1 MHCVPPGGMPCEAP
15 VLLVFRVPAWR
26 DRCGIISPACAGGS
40 GGLSMASIPAGL
52 CTVDSS
58 RCNDG
63 SRVGTPHGLVRVRR
77 ALRTEADRCNALFL
91 GLSAAAR
98 GPARVRPRR
107 GGPWND
113 RVRRERV
120 FSLRSKPFALAGQ
133 HFRNFA
139 KCSPKIRKLFSS
151 TQPPP
156 KSRRPIA
163 SAAFFHQRFFSKS
176 SKKSPIHTRIQR
188 GNPDSRQ
195 NEIAVSNPQSPP
207 AEKDDEKILH
217 PRLRPYASFF
227 EQKS

>member
-77 ALRTEADRCNALFL
+77 ALRAEADRCNALFL

-107 GGPWND
+107 GGPGND

-120 FSLRSKPFALAGQ
+120 FSLQEYVLWFLWVVLGPKFKWRDVTLPRVRSGARAPEGACPQWLRSCGGLPDQRCLETSHGERMA
-133 HFRNFA
+133 
-139 KCSPKIRKLFSS
+139 SS
-151 TQPPP
+151 LRSQLWHL
-156 KSRRPIA
+156 IA
-163 SAAFFHQRFFSKS
+163 TA
-176 SKKSPIHTRIQR
+176 
-188 GNPDSRQ
+188 RQ
-195 NEIAVSNPQSPP
+195 
-207 AEKDDEKILH
+207 
-217 PRLRPYASFF
+217 
-227 EQKS
+227 